1 MNQKQ
6 DLIQAIIF
14 NTIARGKITFTSP
27 MLLLVTNKK
36 MKNNKNVKQLLNK
49 ITQLPSP
56 D

>member
-6 DLIQAIIF
+6 DLIQAIIIF

-36 MKNNKNVKQLLNK
+36 MKNNKNLKQLLNK
-49 ITQLPSP
+49 IT
-56 D
+56 